1 MDWHCLFQG
10 VPQIQHH
17 SCLQFAMLH
26 VMCMQ
31 PPGERA
37 GRWSLTNELGEE
49 GMGGEKEERTKG
61 KSRRRQKRKTTEF
74 G

>member
-10 VPQIQHH
+10 MPQIQHH

-26 VMCMQ
+26 DMCMQ

-37 GRWSLTNELGEE
+37 RERVDVSLTDELGEE
-49 GMGGEKEERTKG
+49 GRKEKNKG
-61 KSRRRQKRKTTEF
+61 KE
-74 G
+74 